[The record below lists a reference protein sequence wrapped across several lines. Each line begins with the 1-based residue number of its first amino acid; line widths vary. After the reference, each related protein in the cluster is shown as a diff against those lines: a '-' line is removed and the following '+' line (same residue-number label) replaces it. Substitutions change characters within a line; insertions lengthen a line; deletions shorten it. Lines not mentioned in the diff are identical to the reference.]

1 VPRASVWL
9 SLFPVRPDSRPA
21 GGELTT
27 QGLTGTPVTSIRVL
41 YPDLHGVARGK
52 DVPIAEFDHVL
63 EKGLRFCAAVMGT
76 DLRHTPVV
84 GRDEGYPDLIAR
96 PDVTTMTALPWEPGV
111 ASCMANLE
119 PAEGGTAIPDPRGSV
134 RQAVEDL
141 RALGLDPIVGPEL
154 EFFLV
159 RRDPAA
165 THGIRR
171 HVDQP
176 SMVYTVGPQADPDDI
191 VQGMT
196 EVLAQ
201 VGLEVLAFNHEFMNS
216 QYEINLRHTDALRAA
231 DRAFRLKAAVKD
243 IAAQHG
249 LVATF
254 MGKPFNDQGGS
265 GTHLHVSL
273 NRDGHNAFDAPGEE
287 DGVSAELRAFTAGVL
302 AHAAGL
308 MALLNPTVNAYRR
321 IQPDSLAPT
330 HANWGWDNRTTFIR
344 IPPERGRATRLE
356 IRAAD
361 GAANPYLAIA
371 AVLAA
376 GAHGLRE
383 GLTPP
388 PPVLGDAYRADHE
401 VIGPAL
407 PVSLDAA
414 LEALEVDAV
423 LRRALGPEIVDTF
436 LAVKRFEIERHRA
449 WVSDWE
455 IAEYLHHL

>member
-1 VPRASVWL
+1 VRTDPRSEAITEL
-9 SLFPVRPDSRPA
+9 S
-21 GGELTT
+21 
-27 QGLTGTPVTSIRVL
+27 TGTPVKSIRVL

-52 DVPIAEFDHVL
+52 DVPIAAFDHVL
-63 EKGLRFCAAVMGT
+63 DDGLRFCAAVMGT

-84 GRDEGYPDLIAR
+84 GGDEGYPDLIAR
-96 PDVTTMTALPWEPGV
+96 PDMTTMATLPWEPGV
-111 ASCMANLE
+111 ASCLADLE
-119 PAEGGTAIPDPRGSV
+119 PSEGGAPVADPRGAV
-134 RQAVEDL
+134 RRAAQDL
-141 RALGLDPIVGPEL
+141 RATGLDPIVGPEL
-154 EFFLV
+154 EFFLL
-159 RRDPAA
+159 RPDAA
-165 THGIRR
+165 AEHGIRP
-171 HVDQP
+171 HIDQP
-176 SMVYTVGPQADPDDI
+176 SMVYTVGPQADPGG
-191 VQGMT
+191 VVRAMT
-196 EVLAQ
+196 EGLAAL
-201 VGLEVLAFNHEFMNS
+201 GLEVLAFNHEFMNS
-216 QYEINLRHTDALRAA
+216 QYEINLRHTDALVAA

-273 NRDGHNAFDAPGEE
+273 NRNERNAFDAPAEE

-330 HANWGWDNRTTFIR
+330 HANWGWDNRGAFIR
-344 IPPERGRATRLE
+344 IPPERGPATRIE
-356 IRAAD
+356 IRVAD

-371 AVLAA
+371 AMMSA

-383 GLTPP
+383 GLRPP
-388 PPVLGDAYRADHE
+388 PPLHGDAYRADRE
-401 VIGPAL
+401 TIGRPL
-407 PVSLDAA
+407 PESLDAA
-414 LEALEVDAV
+414 LEALESDEV
-423 LRRALGPEIVDTF
+423 LGRALGPEIVETF

-449 WVSDWE
+449 WVSDWD

>member
-1 VPRASVWL
+1 VQ
-9 SLFPVRPDSRPA
+9 PDSRPA
-21 GGELTT
+21 GGELIT
-27 QGLTGTPVTSIRVL
+27 QGPTGPPVTSIRVL

-52 DVPIAEFDHVL
+52 EVPIAEFDDVI

-84 GRDEGYPDLIAR
+84 GGNEGYPDLIAH
-96 PDVTTMTALPWEPGV
+96 PDMSTMTTLPWEPGV
-111 ASCMANLE
+111 ATCLADLG
-119 PAEGGTAIPDPRGSV
+119 PAEGGAPIPDPRGTL

-141 RALGLDPIVGPEL
+141 RTSGLEPIVGPEL

-171 HVDQP
+171 RVDEA
-176 SMVYTVGPQADPDDI
+176 SMVYTVGPQTDPDGI
-191 VQGMT
+191 VRRIT
-196 EVLAQ
+196 EGLDRL
-201 VGLEVLAFNHEFMNS
+201 GLEVLAFNHEFMNS

-265 GTHLHVSL
+265 GTHLHVSV
-273 NRDGHNAFDAPGEE
+273 NRDERNAFDAPGEE

-302 AHAAGL
+302 THAAGL
-308 MALLNPTVNAYRR
+308 MALLNPTINAYRR

-330 HANWGWDNRTTFIR
+330 HANWGWDNRGTFIR
-344 IPPERGRATRLE
+344 IPRERGNATRIE
-356 IRAAD
+356 IRVAD

-371 AVLAA
+371 AVLSA
-376 GAHGLRE
+376 GAHGVRE
-383 GLTPP
+383 GLRPP
-388 PPVLGDAYRADHE
+388 PPVGGDAYRADRE
-401 VIGPAL
+401 VIGRVL

-414 LEALEVDAV
+414 LEALERDKV
-423 LRRALGPEIVDTF
+423 LCRALGPEIVETF

>member
-1 VPRASVWL
+1 VRTEPRPTAISEL
-9 SLFPVRPDSRPA
+9 S
-21 GGELTT
+21 
-27 QGLTGTPVTSIRVL
+27 TGTPVTSIRVL

-52 DVPIAEFDHVL
+52 DVPIAEFDYVL
-63 EKGLRFCAAVMGT
+63 DHGLRFCAAVMGT

-84 GRDEGYPDLIAR
+84 GGDRGYPDLIAR
-96 PDVTTMTALPWEPGV
+96 PDMTTMTTLPWEPGV
-111 ASCMANLE
+111 ASCLADLE
-119 PAEGGTAIPDPRGSV
+119 PAEGGAPIPDPRGTL
-134 RQAVEDL
+134 RRIVEDI
-141 RALGLDPIVGPEL
+141 RGVGLDPIVGPEL
-154 EFFLV
+154 EFFLL
-159 RRDPAA
+159 RHDPAA

-171 HVDQP
+171 RVDQP
-176 SMVYTVGPQADPDDI
+176 SMVYTVGPQADPGGI
-191 VQGMT
+191 VREMT
-196 EVLAQ
+196 EAMAQ
-201 VGLEVLAFNHEFMNS
+201 LGLEVLAAGHEFMSS

-231 DRAFRLKAAVKD
+231 DRAFRLKSAVKD
-243 IAAQHG
+243 VAARHG

-273 NRDGHNAFDAPGEE
+273 NRDECNAFDAPDDER
-287 DGVSAELRAFTAGVL
+287 GVSAELRAFTAGVL
-302 AHAAGL
+302 AHAVGL
-308 MALLNPTVNAYRR
+308 MAFLNPTINAYRR

-330 HANWGWDNRTTFIR
+330 HANWGWDNRTTFVR
-344 IPPERGRATRLE
+344 IPPERGAGTRIE

-376 GAHGLRE
+376 GAHGVRE

-388 PPVLGDAYRADHE
+388 PPVDGDAYRVDPG
-401 VIGPAL
+401 VIGPIL
-407 PVSLDAA
+407 PTSLDAA
-414 LEALEVDAV
+414 LDALEGDTV
-423 LRRALGPEIVDTF
+423 LRRALGPQIVETF

>member
-1 VPRASVWL
+1 VRTDPRSEAITEL
-9 SLFPVRPDSRPA
+9 S
-21 GGELTT
+21 
-27 QGLTGTPVTSIRVL
+27 TGTPVRSIRVL
-41 YPDLHGVARGK
+41 FSDLHGVARGK

-63 EKGLRFCAAVMGT
+63 DHGLRFCAAVMGT

-84 GRDEGYPDLIAR
+84 GGDEGYPDLIAR
-96 PDVTTMTALPWEPGV
+96 PDMTTMATLPWEPGV
-111 ASCMANLE
+111 ASCLADLE
-119 PAEGGTAIPDPRGSV
+119 PAEGGAPIADPRGAV
-134 RQAVEDL
+134 RRAVRDL
-141 RALGLDPIVGPEL
+141 RRGGLDPTVGPEL
-154 EFFLV
+154 EFFLL
-159 RRDPAA
+159 RPDPAA
-165 THGIRR
+165 ERGIRR

-176 SMVYTVGPQADPDDI
+176 SMVYTVGPQADPGGI
-191 VQGMT
+191 GRALT
-196 EVLAQ
+196 EGLAAL
-201 VGLEVLAFNHEFMNS
+201 GLQVLAFNHEFMNS
-216 QYEINLRHTDALRAA
+216 QYEINLRHAGALLAA

-243 IAAQHG
+243 VAAQHG

-265 GTHLHVSL
+265 GMHLHVSL
-273 NRDGHNAFDAPGEE
+273 NREERNAFDAPAEE

-330 HANWGWDNRTTFIR
+330 HANWGWDNRGTFIR
-344 IPPERGRATRLE
+344 IPPERGAATRVE
-356 IRAAD
+356 IRVAD

-371 AVLAA
+371 ALLSA

-383 GLTPP
+383 GLRPP
-388 PPVLGDAYRADHE
+388 PPVHGDAYRADRD

-407 PVSLDAA
+407 PLSLDAA
-414 LEALEVDAV
+414 LEALEGDEV
-423 LRRALGPEIVDTF
+423 LCRALGPEIVETF
-436 LAVKRFEIERHRA
+436 VAVKRFEIGRHRT